1 MNNRILSALAV
12 ACGGL
17 TLLAGS
23 AVAQSVTGKAFG
35 TYVNVA
41 GIVSQSPV
49 ATLPSTGGLATGQSD
64 AFGVAGVVDAQGLNA
79 ITTGAV
85 DNKKTGAQSS
95 SDVEN
100 VSTAGGAITADIVTA
115 VATSY
120 LGQTTGGS
128 DAAGSGFTNLVV
140 NGVAVTNE
148 VAPNT
153 RVNLPGVGYAILNE
167 QISSGN
173 GVSSFGMTVN
183 MIHVVL
189 QNVLGITTGEIIIG
203 SASSSVAR

>member
-79 ITTGAV
+79 TTTGAV
-85 DNKKTGAQSS
+85 DNKKTGAQST

-140 NGVAVTNE
+140 NGVAVTDE

-167 QISSGN
+167 QIASGN

-189 QNVLGITTGEIIIG
+189 QNVLGVKTGEIIIG